1 MLTLVLTLVCTAQ
14 RDRFPQLPQPC
25 SGQHFPREKSFSGF
39 GWVREDSEGNQ
50 HLTLGWAGGVG
61 AMDARAAGD
70 DAGGVSGEIEAL
82 RRSAMASSDDGR
94 LEALSNLG
102 HRLAWLCR
110 IKYLDW
116 WSPAGPRAEDAGR
129 NRNASTSSDVD
140 TGEQRA
146 RSPPRQTPPSLTS
159 PLLSLSLSQYIISCS
174 GSSRRRGRALRTEN
188 PRRGGPARA
197 PRLPR

>member
-14 RDRFPQLPQPC
+14 RDRFPRYPT
-25 SGQHFPREKSFSGF
+25 SSNISRKSRFLVLG
-39 GWVREDSEGNQ
+39 GVREDSEGNQ

-102 HRLAWLCR
+102 HKLAWLCR
-110 IKYLDW
+110 IKYLDTMW
-116 WSPAGPRAEDAGR
+116 WSPAGQRAEDAGR

-146 RSPPRQTPPSLTS
+146 RSPPRPTPPSLTS
-159 PLLSLSLSQYIISCS
+159 PSLSLKV
-174 GSSRRRGRALRTEN
+174 LF
-188 PRRGGPARA
+188 
-197 PRLPR
+197 